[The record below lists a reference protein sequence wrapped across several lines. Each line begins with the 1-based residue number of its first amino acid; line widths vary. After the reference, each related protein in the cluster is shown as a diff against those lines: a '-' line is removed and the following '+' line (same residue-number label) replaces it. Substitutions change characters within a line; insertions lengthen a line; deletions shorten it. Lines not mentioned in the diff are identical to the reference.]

1 LGYSRPAV
9 SLRRTL
15 LLRALLLAFGSSL
28 LVTLGFVVLGMLPV
42 LDRVAES
49 DFKLAAER
57 VEARLSQT
65 FEPEARQLAISL
77 AWIGSSAPDVDDP
90 VRFNEFFMPVLA
102 TSPFITSVV
111 AGTSSGQ
118 GWMLLQGR
126 EGQWHNRLTDIP
138 RWGKLQHFIDFVP
151 GVRWQERWETVDY
164 DARERPWFTGALTEA
179 PGTVHWT
186 RPYTFFTTGDPGI
199 TASRRITL
207 ADGQELVIGFDLS
220 LRDLSAATLDAQ
232 VGRQGLA
239 LIVTESGRVLGL
251 PRRPDGVAADAW
263 LAKVLLPVSS
273 LGIDAVR
280 DLLPAW
286 RNARGQ
292 PIDVAHFVS
301 DGARWLFSARAYRLG
316 KQNFWVLVLA
326 PAADFAPAWTAI
338 GFGLVGGLLLLL
350 ATAGTVAQ
358 LQARSIA
365 RPLETLAMASKR
377 IGSLDFSPHEP
388 VRSEIVEIAQLAQAQ
403 ESMREMLHRNQLALR
418 DHAERLN
425 AQVREL
431 REAEDRINTLAF
443 YDPLTGLPNRRL
455 LSDRLQRA
463 LTSCVRNH
471 HRGAL
476 LFIDLDNFKTLNDTL
491 GHDLGDRLLKEMGA
505 RLAATVRE
513 GDTAAR
519 LGGDEFVL
527 VLEGLSADEDDA
539 VAHTRVVGAK
549 LLEALT
555 KPYQLGGHET
565 CSTASIGA
573 TLFEGQAINI
583 DELFKQADLAM
594 YQAKAEGRNR
604 LCFYGPAM
612 QAQLSER
619 AALEADLRRALL
631 QEQFELHYQ
640 PQVNSAGALIGV
652 EALLRW
658 NHPQRSV
665 VSPRN
670 FIPVAE
676 DTGLILDI
684 GRWVLVSACKQ
695 LAEWADVQC
704 LTTLTMSVN
713 VSARQ
718 FRHPDFV
725 DEVRSALDFT
735 GAESRLLRLEL
746 TESLLLEDVE
756 TVIDRMHALRA
767 LGVGFSLDD
776 FGTGYSSLS
785 YLKRLPLTEL
795 KIDMSFVRDVLVDPN
810 DAAISRTIIALAHTM
825 GLSVI
830 AEGVESEA
838 QRSFLERSGCDAYQG
853 YLFGR
858 PAPAA
863 QIVQFAQ
870 ALATGVSR
878 PST

>member
-1 LGYSRPAV
+1 MGSTRSAI

-28 LVTLGFVVLGMLPV
+28 VVTIGFVALGMVPV
-42 LDRVAES
+42 LERVAES
-49 DFKLAAER
+49 DFNLAAER
-57 VEARLSQT
+57 VEARLRQT
-65 FEPEARQLAISL
+65 FEPEERQLAISL
-77 AWIGSSAPDVDDP
+77 AWIGGNLPDVDNP
-90 VRFNEFFMPVLA
+90 ARFNEYFMPVLA
-102 TSPFITSVV
+102 ASPYITSVV
-111 AGTSSGQ
+111 AGTSTGQ
-118 GWMLLQGR
+118 GWMLLQRGDGLWR
-126 EGQWHNRLTDIP
+126 NRLTDIP
-138 RWGKLQHFIDFVP
+138 RWGQMQLLIDLAP
-151 GVRWQERWETVDY
+151 GVKAQERREALDY
-164 DARERPWFTGALTEA
+164 DARKRPWFTGALTEAA

-199 TASRRITL
+199 TASRHTML
-207 ADGQELVIGFDLS
+207 ADGRDLVIGFDLT
-220 LRDLSAATLDAQ
+220 LRDLSAATLDAE

-239 LIVTESGRVLGL
+239 LIMTEDESVLGL
-251 PRRPDGVAADAW
+251 PRRPDSVAVDEW
-263 LAKVLLPVSS
+263 LGSVLLPVGT
-273 LGIDAVR
+273 LGIAAVN
-280 DLLPAW
+280 DLLPVW
-286 RNARGQ
+286 RRARGQ
-292 PIDVAHFVS
+292 PIGVAHYES
-301 DGARWLFSARAYRLG
+301 NGAPWLFSARAYRLG
-316 KQNFWVLVLA
+316 KQTFWVLVLA
-326 PAADFAPAWTAI
+326 PEADFAPAWTVI
-338 GFGLVGGLLLLL
+338 GFGLAGGLLLLL
-350 ATAGTVAQ
+350 AAAGCVAQ
-358 LQARSIA
+358 VQARIIA
-365 RPLETLAMASKR
+365 RPLETLAESSKR
-377 IGSLDFSPHEP
+377 IGALDFSPPQP
-388 VRSEIVEIAQLAQAQ
+388 VQSRIAEIAQLAQAQ
-403 ESMREMLHRNQLALR
+403 ESMRELLHRNPLAPR
-418 DHAERLN
+418 DHAGRLN
-425 AQVREL
+425 QQVREL
-431 REAEDRINTLAF
+431 RDAEDRINTLAF

-463 LTSCVRNH
+463 LTSCARNH
-471 HRGAL
+471 RKGAL

-491 GHDLGDRLLKEMGA
+491 GHDLGDLLLKEMGG
-505 RLAATVRE
+505 RLAATIRE

-527 VLEGLSADEDDA
+527 VLEGLSADADEA
-539 VAHTRVVGAK
+539 MAHTRLVGAK
-549 LLEALT
+549 LLEALN

-573 TLFEGQAINI
+573 TLFEGHEVNV

-594 YQAKAEGRNR
+594 YQAKADGRSR

-612 QAQLSER
+612 QAELSER
-619 AALEADLRRALL
+619 AALEADLRRALA

-640 PQVNSAGALIGV
+640 PQVSSAGGLIGV

-658 NHPQRSV
+658 NHPQRGM
-665 VSPRN
+665 VSPLS

-676 DTGLILDI
+676 DNGLILDI
-684 GRWVLVSACKQ
+684 GRWVLLAACRQ
-695 LAEWADVQC
+695 LAEWAEVPR
-704 LTTLTMSVN
+704 LAAMTVSVN

-725 DEVRSALDFT
+725 DEVKSALEFT
-735 GAESRLLRLEL
+735 GAASRLLRLEL

-756 TVIDRMHALRA
+756 AVIVRMQALRA

-810 DAAISRTIIALAHTM
+810 DAAIARTIIALAHTM

-838 QRSFLERSGCDAYQG
+838 QRGFLARSGCDAYQG

-863 QIVQFAQ
+863 QVMQFAHN
-870 ALATGVSR
+870 ATSVAS
-878 PST
+878 